1 MARARGLTSLL
12 VLGALLAVG
21 TLSACSDPEP
31 VPFGLDRREAP
42 PGGDDPSET
51 PRALPEVALRAYP
64 APSPSQTIAGASF
77 TGAAADGTARD
88 VRASY
93 ARDLDGDGDDDAL
106 VMLANAEQEV
116 DVVLARREGDTF
128 TPSALS
134 HIALPAPG
142 CLLDSL
148 AFDALDPRLAL
159 ATVRWSCA
167 NTNGGEDAQAHVLL
181 EVGRTPRVIER
192 FGYVGAEG
200 DGVTFVAA
208 DRDEDGNPDLI
219 VEAIVGD
226 AHATL
231 TFRSTASGMARES
244 GAPESAIAQL
254 ADEARA
260 AIRRNPDT
268 ALTKADA
275 ALSLYRALCAE
286 SEAPRFTLGS
296 ARGIPCGNSVGALR
310 ARAVLVAAHA
320 RAGHVLE
327 ALSYAEALRG
337 VRLREAERRLADDAL
352 ATLSAST
359 PEPHVSVEARPL
371 DDRTVRRSSLAFADE
386 DHVVLLGS
394 APQNVSLADGAAAP
408 SFAIDARIVDPSGH
422 LVLRAIERRC
432 DGTVLVVAPLSSSTL
447 DGPVLDG
454 HTALFSPR
462 PAPIGVACPDMT
474 AALRADDGG
483 YVPLGWAPQGVLV
496 AHLGELML
504 VPLDMR
510 GELAGSASVLP
521 PDAPAP
527 APVMPGA
534 ASSDVSHYALLTDHG
549 ILVVHRGGSAASVL
563 VRPTGFSRQGTAI
576 DVAISPSGH
585 RLAWIQ
591 EDHLRW
597 CDL

>member
-1 MARARGLTSLL
+1 MSHSAARVLL
-12 VLGALLAVG
+12 VLFAAWI
-21 TLSACSDPEP
+21 SACSDPEP
-31 VPFGLDRREAP
+31 VPFGLDRHPLPTTATDPAP
-42 PGGDDPSET
+42 P
-51 PRALPEVALRAYP
+51 ALPTVALRAYP
-64 APSPSQTIAGASF
+64 APSPSQIIAGASF
-77 TGAAADGTARD
+77 SGAAPDGTARD

-93 ARDLDGDGDDDAL
+93 ARDLDGDGDDDAIVL
-106 VMLANAEQEV
+106 LANAAQEV
-116 DVVLARREGDTF
+116 DVVHASREGDVF
-128 TPSALS
+128 TPTALT
-134 HIALPAPG
+134 HIALPLPG

-208 DRDEDGNPDLI
+208 DRDDDGNPDLL
-219 VEAIVGD
+219 VEASVGD
-226 AHATL
+226 ARATL

-244 GAPESAIAQL
+244 GALEAAIAQL

-260 AIRRNPDT
+260 AIRRNPET

-275 ALSLYRALCAE
+275 ALGLYRALCAE
-286 SEAPRFTLGS
+286 SETPRLTLGS
-296 ARGIPCGNSVGALR
+296 SRGIPCGNSVGALR

-327 ALSYAEALRG
+327 ALTYAEALRG

-352 ATLSAST
+352 ATLTAST
-359 PEPHVSVEARPL
+359 PEAHVSVDAHPL
-371 DDRTVRRSSLAFADE
+371 DERSVRRSSIAFADD
-386 DHVVLLGS
+386 DHVLLLGS
-394 APQNVSLADGAAAP
+394 TPQNVSLADGVAVP
-408 SFAIDARIVDPSGH
+408 GFPIDTRIVDPSGR

-432 DGTVLVVAPLSSSTL
+432 DGTVLVVAPLSSSSM

-462 PAPIGVACPDMT
+462 PTPVGVACPDMT

-496 AHLGELML
+496 ARLGELML
-504 VPLDMR
+504 VPLDLR

-521 PDAPAP
+521 LDAPAP
-527 APVMPGA
+527 APVVPGA
-534 ASSDVSHYALLTDHG
+534 ASSDVSHYALLTDYG
-549 ILVVHRGGSAASVL
+549 ILVMHRGSEGASVL
-563 VRPTGFSRQGTAI
+563 VRPTGFARQGTAI
-576 DVAISPSGH
+576 DVAISPSG
-585 RLAWIQ
+585 RRVAWMQ

-597 CDL
+597 ADL